1 MNANSITQAR
11 KARARMLSS
20 RKKADAD
27 AQLYREKVRAAVD
40 ELVKTGVSQRQIA
53 AQLLITEGSLRAL
66 LRPQGEARRRRD

>member
-1 MNANSITQAR
+1 
-11 KARARMLSS
+11 MLSS